1 MINTAEYGY
10 ISATLI
16 HRITGEIDT
25 PEVETGVA
33 QLIKMLNMAV
43 QKHDTI
49 NLIIDA
55 RGVRFTSLLA
65 HKTWSLGFEPYRALK
80 EKIFYCA
87 LILDDSPNARAE
99 KELMES
105 ERLQFFFDF
114 DAGVAW
120 LRARARHLE
129 LAQNRKRSV

>member
-1 MINTAEYGY
+1 MINTAEYGH
-10 ISATLI
+10 IPATLI

-25 PEVETGVA
+25 PEVEAGVV
-33 QLIKMLNMAV
+33 QLISMLNIAV
-43 QKHDTI
+43 QKHDMI

-55 RGVRFTSLLA
+55 RGIQFTSLLA
-65 HKTWSLGFEPYRALK
+65 HKTWSLAFEPYRALK

-120 LRARARHLE
+120 LRERLKE
-129 LAQNRKRSV
+129 